1 MEISAAIDGAEE
13 IAQHL
18 GGLSTRLTRAIVTDA
33 LLEGGEPI
41 RATAARLAPR
51 EPGAPDLADNIRIAA
66 VRKRPEDD
74 VRTFSVGIGVPR
86 QFFYDYFQEFGTVD
100 HGAHPFYR
108 PALDTHAK
116 QSIALIGA
124 AFWRELAGRGLG
136 RSVSAPSRPSA
147 PSGGDLV

>member
-1 MEISAAIDGAEE
+1 MEITAAIDGAEE
-13 IAQHL
+13 IVQHL
-18 GGLSTRLTRAIVTDA
+18 AGLSTRLTRAIVMDA

-51 EPGAPDLADNIRIAA
+51 EPGAPDLADNIRIAP

-86 QFFYDYFQEFGTVD
+86 AFFYDYFQEFGTVD
-100 HGAHPFYR
+100 HGANPFYR
-108 PALDTHAK
+108 PAFDTHA
-116 QSIALIGA
+116 QQALGIVGA

-136 RSVSAPSRPSA
+136 RSVTMPSRPFGL
-147 PSGGDLV
+147 GGDLV